1 MSNQADADARERA
14 GGVRVPPHGRGRLAP
29 KFEVGN
35 PGNPGG
41 RPAVLRDVQKLARK
55 KSLDAL
61 HALIA
66 CYTTPD
72 GKIARNVDGR
82 IVVHAASTVLKWAF
96 GEPPPYDPNAD
107 KPETKIDLSALSL
120 AERRRLLET
129 MDRVSVVADADA
141 TVDDGPDFDPARFG
155 PAPVEI
161 EHEAAL
167 DAVVVVDTPPTIAP
181 PKRVGRPRKAAAPPK
196 APGRKPKNWREK
208 AGKAATKALKEEAEI
223 EPPHPRLHLF

>member
-1 MSNQADADARERA
+1 M
-14 GGVRVPPHGRGRLAP
+14 PPHGRGRLAP

-107 KPETKIDLSALSL
+107 KPETKIDVSAVSL

-129 MDRVSVVADADA
+129 MDREVTDAYRAAATDQHPVS
-141 TVDDGPDFDPARFG
+141 
-155 PAPVEI
+155 
-161 EHEAAL
+161 
-167 DAVVVVDTPPTIAP
+167 DAVKSAGAEHRTL
-181 PKRVGRPRKAAAPPK
+181 RRKFGAETDAMIRRLRQAVARTAGS
-196 APGRKPKNWREK
+196 APGGTP
-208 AGKAATKALKEEAEI
+208 
-223 EPPHPRLHLF
+223 